1 MSEIG
6 GIRVNIPMKH
16 FLFQVEEREG
26 LSGLPVKR

>member
-1 MSEIG
+1 MSEI

-16 FLFQVEEREG
+16 FLFQAEELEG